1 MSLQRTG
8 CIGQGRRDEF
18 FDLFEAAFRR
28 IKAELPHIKVGGPSV
43 LGDQNPFFRAFIER
57 FGHEID
63 FLTLH
68 LYNDPAA
75 MLVRKVAA
83 WVEYGRQVTG
93 RDDLRIMITEADNW
107 NLQDDAKV
115 EYLLERQFG
124 LLEIADYVEG
134 FHQFHLTKYG
144 EGGVPDRFGFLT
156 NDGAIME
163 KNYWAYWLFRDFD
176 GFLVPVRGGDES
188 IKAFASYN
196 PEAGE
201 RTVLLYVPPG
211 HNSQQ
216 VNVDFPLGPEAQLL
230 TISTVDGLRSGIT
243 GVYLLEPGAGTTT
256 VTVTVPTH
264 GGVALTT
271 GPLAPQPAVKIDV
284 RWQKRTGRVGDE
296 TTAIV
301 SVWNVSAEPLTG
313 RLRLRGF
320 PGEILSDVN
329 LDLPTLEPGE
339 RCLETVELLLTKV
352 TDAEGDAVWF
362 EVQVPGRFGGAGRSL
377 PQKVIVYR

>member
-1 MSLQRTG
+1 M
-8 CIGQGRRDEF
+8 
-18 FDLFEAAFRR
+18 
-28 IKAELPHIKVGGPSV
+28 
-43 LGDQNPFFRAFIER
+43 
-57 FGHEID
+57 
-63 FLTLH
+63 
-68 LYNDPAA
+68 
-75 MLVRKVAA
+75 
-83 WVEYGRQVTG
+83 
-93 RDDLRIMITEADNW
+93 
-107 NLQDDAKV
+107 
-115 EYLLERQFG
+115 
-124 LLEIADYVEG
+124 
-134 FHQFHLTKYG
+134 
-144 EGGVPDRFGFLT
+144 
-156 NDGAIME
+156 
-163 KNYWAYWLFRDFD
+163 
-176 GFLVPVRGGDES
+176 PVRGGDES

-256 VTVTVPTH
+256 VTVTVPTR

-352 TDAEGDAVWF
+352 TDAEGDAVVRGASSRPVW
-362 EVQVPGRFGGAGRSL
+362 RGGAFTAAESHCL
-377 PQKVIVYR
+377 PVRTHWAKGGCGSKTSAADDLGK